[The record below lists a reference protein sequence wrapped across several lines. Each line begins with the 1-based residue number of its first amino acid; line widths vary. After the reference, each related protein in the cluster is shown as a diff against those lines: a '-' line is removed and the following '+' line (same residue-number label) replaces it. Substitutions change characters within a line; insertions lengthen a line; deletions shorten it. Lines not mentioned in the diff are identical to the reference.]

1 MTQTITYSQV
11 DELPPK
17 LRQAILRWTLAIAD
31 TKHRLGIQFSHWV
44 TGTPALEAAVGS
56 AAITQD
62 ELGHARSLYGLLRH
76 FPDAPEHLG
85 AENDLEART
94 IFYNP
99 AVLMPKWDSWLK
111 VVAVNVLLDR
121 ALQVSIAAMKEA
133 SFRPLAG
140 RVGKIVQEE
149 RFHRIFGDQWLARL
163 AKREDEVTEELQQAI
178 NWAWQITL
186 EWLGPDDDATSA
198 LLLTNQVLKHDI
210 ATIRQRWLDD
220 VMPLLSRNQLTVPEI
235 KPDWSRW
242 DPQFRHVR
250 F

>member
-1 MTQTITYSQV
+1 MTESVTYSQI
-11 DELPPK
+11 DELPPE
-17 LRQAILRWTLAIAD
+17 LAEAILHWTLAIAD

-76 FPDAPEHLG
+76 FPNAPEHLG

-99 AVLMPKWDSWLK
+99 SILMPKWDSWLK
-111 VVAVNVLLDR
+111 VIAINVLLDR
-121 ALQVSIAAMKEA
+121 ALQVIIAAMKDA

-140 RVGKIVQEE
+140 RVAKIVQEE

-163 AKREDEVTEELQQAI
+163 AKREDEVAEELQQAI

-186 EWLGPDDDATSA
+186 EWLGPDDEPTST
-198 LLLTNQVLKHDI
+198 LLLENQVLADDI

-220 VMPLLSRNQLTVPEI
+220 VTPLLSRNHLTIPDVQ
-235 KPDWSRW
+235 PDWSHW
-242 DPQFRHVR
+242 DAQFRQIA
-250 F
+250 